1 MHAIIMIKNW
11 KLKEEQDE
19 EKKRLPRIRKYE
31 RGLNLRKL
39 NWGEWGDEWENLNPV
54 KPEKV
59 QKETTLVKVGS
70 VVGPA
75 QMVAYWPLIWDSGNV
90 WNEVET
96 LDEERISREAFVWG
110 VM

>member
-59 QKETTLVKVGS
+59 QKINYPG
-70 VVGPA
+70 
-75 QMVAYWPLIWDSGNV
+75 
-90 WNEVET
+90 
-96 LDEERISREAFVWG
+96 
-110 VM
+110 

>member
-11 KLKEEQDE
+11 KLKEEQNE

-59 QKETTLVKVGS
+59 QKINYPG
-70 VVGPA
+70 
-75 QMVAYWPLIWDSGNV
+75 
-90 WNEVET
+90 
-96 LDEERISREAFVWG
+96 
-110 VM
+110 